1 MCINHPMNIV
11 SVRDL
16 SVCIK
21 QARKNCGWTQAEL
34 AEKSGVSRDWIIG
47 LESAKSSV
55 ELGLVLRTLKALN
68 LPLSIDLCRDHGKSV
83 EGIDLD
89 DVLNQPS
96 RDDLSP

>member
-1 MCINHPMNIV
+1 MRIV

-16 SVCIK
+16 AVCIK

-55 ELGLVLRTLKALN
+55 ELGLVLRTLKALR
-68 LPLSIDLCRDHGKSV
+68 LPLLIDPSRDHGEPF
-83 EGIDLD
+83 EGIILD
-89 DVLNQPS
+89 EVLKQPLQ
-96 RDDLSP
+96 DDLSP